1 LEDLAAQLAEF
12 ELRCAGEDYKTA
24 AAVALEID
32 YDYLHLWGHYRLVTE
47 LYERLQGHIAD
58 PALRQYSVGNL
69 GAAYRI
75 MAQYQRTIPLFE
87 QALTLARE
95 RKDHEGEGACL
106 GDLGNCYA
114 ELGETNQ
121 AIGYYEQAL
130 VISREVGNRHN
141 EAVQLANLGNR
152 YLGIGQIVLC
162 IEYYKQA
169 LVIDRELGRRVN
181 EANILCNLGIAY
193 IHLGQ
198 TAEAMQ
204 CLNDTLAIAREIGYR
219 LVEAATQTN
228 IGIVYLDQGAW
239 GEAAQVFKQAIE
251 IADDTAH
258 TQFQLWARLGMAEAH
273 LYQRQLAA
281 ARAMAEAAQ
290 QYNYPLD
297 NHRVSAV
304 LGVAALRQGDRLAA
318 QAAFAKA
325 LTQARD
331 LLTHSPQLYTA
342 LYTQGLALCGLALCE
357 NVAHMPGA
365 KEAYKAARAL
375 TTDAGVVGR
384 VLLLFDALAE
394 ADTVGLL
401 AEVRA
406 EAAGEQPQ

>member
-1 LEDLAAQLAEF
+1 MEDLAAQLAEF

-169 LVIDRELGRRVN
+169 LVIDRELGSGSTKLIYCVIWESPTYISARPPRR
-181 EANILCNLGIAY
+181 CNASTTRSPSRGRS
-193 IHLGQ
+193 
-198 TAEAMQ
+198 
-204 CLNDTLAIAREIGYR
+204 AIGSSRR
-219 LVEAATQTN
+219 LPRPT
-228 IGIVYLDQGAW
+228 
-239 GEAAQVFKQAIE
+239 
-251 IADDTAH
+251 
-258 TQFQLWARLGMAEAH
+258 
-273 LYQRQLAA
+273 
-281 ARAMAEAAQ
+281 
-290 QYNYPLD
+290 
-297 NHRVSAV
+297 
-304 LGVAALRQGDRLAA
+304 
-318 QAAFAKA
+318 
-325 LTQARD
+325 
-331 LLTHSPQLYTA
+331 
-342 LYTQGLALCGLALCE
+342 
-357 NVAHMPGA
+357 
-365 KEAYKAARAL
+365 
-375 TTDAGVVGR
+375 
-384 VLLLFDALAE
+384 
-394 ADTVGLL
+394 
-401 AEVRA
+401 
-406 EAAGEQPQ
+406 